1 MVWYIVKLI
10 ILLPM
15 IGAMIWGT
23 LKLSQKLQARVGVN
37 NGTRSIKVV
46 ETMMLSPTQKL
57 VVIEFHGREILV
69 AASRQGLHRLADAP
83 ARTPART
90 PAPGG
95 AV

>member
-37 NGTRSIKVV
+37 NGSRSI
-46 ETMMLSPTQKL
+46 
-57 VVIEFHGREILV
+57 
-69 AASRQGLHRLADAP
+69 
-83 ARTPART
+83 
-90 PAPGG
+90 
-95 AV
+95 